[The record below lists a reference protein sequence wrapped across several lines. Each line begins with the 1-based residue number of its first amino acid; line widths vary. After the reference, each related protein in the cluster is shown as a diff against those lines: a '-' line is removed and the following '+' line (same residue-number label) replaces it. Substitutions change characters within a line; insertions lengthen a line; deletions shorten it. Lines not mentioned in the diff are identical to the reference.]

1 MKATAKAPANIAS
14 IKYWGRKDEKL
25 RLPANDS
32 ISMNLSEVFTITTV
46 EFSESYKK
54 DEVKLVGKKLD
65 RKEEKRIIDHLDR
78 VRNLAKI
85 KTFAKVVTKNNFP
98 TGTGIASSASGFAA
112 LTVAAVKASG
122 LEFSERQLSILAR
135 QGSGSACR
143 SIPDGFVEWKSGS
156 SSDSSYAHTLFPPD
170 WLNIVD
176 ILAVVEKKTKK
187 ISSSEG
193 HALTESSP
201 FYGVRISGMKDK
213 LKKIKQAL
221 TNKDFKT
228 FGEISEA
235 EAVNMHAVMMTSC
248 PPLYYWTPETLKII
262 LSVIE
267 WREEGLPVYFT
278 IDAGPNVHLLALPEE
293 IDKIVQRLKR
303 IEGIKGI
310 IINKPTEGAKTI
322 STHLF

>member
-201 FYGVRISGMKDK
+201 FYGVRISGMEDK

>member
-143 SIPDGFVEWKSGS
+143 SIPDGFVELKSGS
-156 SSDSSYAHTLFPPD
+156 SSDSS
-170 WLNIVD
+170 
-176 ILAVVEKKTKK
+176 
-187 ISSSEG
+187 
-193 HALTESSP
+193 
-201 FYGVRISGMKDK
+201 
-213 LKKIKQAL
+213 
-221 TNKDFKT
+221 
-228 FGEISEA
+228 
-235 EAVNMHAVMMTSC
+235 
-248 PPLYYWTPETLKII
+248 
-262 LSVIE
+262 
-267 WREEGLPVYFT
+267 
-278 IDAGPNVHLLALPEE
+278 
-293 IDKIVQRLKR
+293 
-303 IEGIKGI
+303 
-310 IINKPTEGAKTI
+310 
-322 STHLF
+322 